1 MAVDHYHAVSFQI
14 SYKTLQRVEKL
25 AQEFG
30 MSRANTLQKL
40 VEEALH
46 QHGEPLE
53 DSTTFN
59 KGEKN
64 RYSRPKRVINE
75 LRRLL

>member
-1 MAVDHYHAVSFQI
+1 MAVDNYQAVSFQI

-40 VEEALH
+40 VEEALYH
-46 QHGEPLE
+46 HGEPLE
-53 DSTTFN
+53 TSTTFN

-64 RYSRPKRVINE
+64 RYDRPKTVVNE
-75 LRRLL
+75 LRRVL